1 MSSRPLDAF
10 VGAAII
16 FVQVICGLAALS
28 FANLP
33 KQVGT
38 LTVFGAAAAAG
49 SVLLTLIDQ
58 VAIASFGHLPAV
70 AFWCIAGV
78 SLVLVVKRFS
88 FVSTMYADD
97 LYVGA
102 LCFLAMFLGLS
113 QSNPAAI
120 VASATLGLVFVVF
133 RGLRQRP
140 NFGHALLGLILV
152 EATFVSAQRVFN
164 GSQSFWW
171 ALNRG
176 SDDQIYSESLS
187 WSISRSGPLTNPL
200 AAGIELN
207 YHWFSFAW
215 SGMTSRLGGF
225 EPFFVT
231 LHLVNPLGLFATA
244 SILILILHQLKIG
257 RIGVALTIVIAFA
270 TSTFPEPTRLAYV
283 LNTSN
288 VVSHLWFALTI
299 WFVVRYLQN
308 STLSNG
314 VVVVA
319 GTVITFL
326 AKIPYATSIL
336 AGLSLV
342 VLVAGFSREHFG
354 RHLMMTV
361 GSFSGCAVAYVAFIS
376 PPDWR
381 SAGFR
386 LGNSVGE
393 LLTNSTRP
401 LEFFLIVVA
410 LVIMH
415 SWLIA
420 PGLTSLAKNH
430 LHDNV
435 HVFLIGAALIGLLRF
450 LVDGATSENYF
461 LSAAILPIA
470 ILAATSED
478 AVEQLVD
485 QNQLLRTSLF
495 LGAIIVFV
503 GGMIIAFDRY
513 FTTQSSE
520 WKLFVLS
527 SLSLG
532 ALMAVGYPV
541 LRNHPTQKRAFVLL
555 ACVAI
560 GVAQFAGSL
569 ATSDL
574 ARLSPDRTYVSTS
587 HIEGLSWLRENA
599 RNDDIVATNFS
610 LCRKGSTCV
619 AETARST
626 VSAFSQLVTFAEGPR
641 SIVGAGPNSSG
652 GRPYPGWLEQR
663 IELSLDAIEAPTADR
678 LSRLRCD
685 GVAYLAVMNSNPSTP
700 IERIDGTDLMFSNDE
715 ISILRLKE
723 PSDSKTCSAN

>member
-1 MSSRPLDAF
+1 MSSRPFDAF
-10 VGAAII
+10 VGTAII
-16 FVQVICGLAALS
+16 FAQVICGLAALS
-28 FANLP
+28 FANFP

-38 LTVFGAAAAAG
+38 LTIFGAAAAVG

-58 VAIASFGHLPAV
+58 AAIASFGHLPAV
-70 AFWCIAGV
+70 AFWCVAGA
-78 SLVLVVKRFS
+78 SLVVVVKRFS
-88 FVSTMYADD
+88 FVSTMSSDD

-102 LCFLAMFLGLS
+102 LCLMAMFLGLS

-120 VASATLGLVFVVF
+120 VASATLGLIFVVS
-133 RGLRQRP
+133 RALRRRP

-152 EATFVSAQRVFN
+152 EATFVSAQRLFN

-187 WSISRSGPLTNPL
+187 WAISRSGPLTNPL
-200 AAGIELN
+200 ANGIELN

-215 SGMTSRLGGF
+215 SGLTSRLGGF

-244 SILILILHQLKIG
+244 SILVLILHQLKIG
-257 RIGVALTIVIAFA
+257 RIGVALTTVIAFA

-288 VVSHLWFALTI
+288 VVSHVWFALTI
-299 WFVVRYLQN
+299 WLVVRYLQN

-314 VVVVA
+314 LVVVA

-326 AKIPYATSIL
+326 AKIPYAASIL

-354 RHLMMTV
+354 RHIVTTA
-361 GSFSGCAVAYVAFIS
+361 GSISGCAVAYVAFIS

-393 LLTNSTRP
+393 LFTNKTRP
-401 LEFFLIVVA
+401 LELFLIVVA
-410 LVIMH
+410 LVVMH

-420 PGLTSLAKNH
+420 PTLTSPAKNR
-430 LHDNV
+430 LHDKV
-435 HVFLIGAALIGLLRF
+435 HVFLIGAGLIGLLRF

-461 LSAAILPIA
+461 LSAAILPVA
-470 ILAATSED
+470 ILAGKSED
-478 AVEQLVD
+478 AVGQIV
-485 QNQLLRTSLF
+485 NQKRFLRTSLL
-495 LGAIIVFV
+495 LGALTVLV
-503 GGMIIAFDRY
+503 GGTIVAFDRY

-527 SLSLG
+527 SISLG
-532 ALMAVGYPV
+532 ALMAVGY
-541 LRNHPTQKRAFVLL
+541 LLLHNHPTQKRAFVLL

-574 ARLSPDRTYVSTS
+574 SRLSSNRAYVSLGQ
-587 HIEGLSWLRENA
+587 IEGLSWLRKNA
-599 RNDDIVATNFS
+599 HNEDVVATNFS
-610 LCRKGSTCV
+610 LCRKDSTCV

-626 VSAFSQLVTFAEGPR
+626 VSAFSQLMTFAEGPR

-652 GRPYPGWLEQR
+652 GRPYPDWLEQR
-663 IELSLDAIEAPTADR
+663 IELSLDAIETPTADR

-685 GVAYLAVMNSNPSTP
+685 GVTYLAITTSNTSTP
-700 IERIDGTDLMFSNDE
+700 IERSDGTDLVFSNDE
-715 ISILRLKE
+715 ISILRLEE
-723 PSDSKTCSAN
+723 PSKSRTCSAN

>member
-1 MSSRPLDAF
+1 MSSRPFDAF
-10 VGAAII
+10 VGTAII
-16 FVQVICGLAALS
+16 FAQVICGLATLS
-28 FANLP
+28 FTNLP

-38 LTVFGAAAAAG
+38 LTVFGAAAAVG

-97 LYVGA
+97 LYVAA

-120 VASATLGLVFVVF
+120 VASATLGLIFVVSKGW
-133 RGLRQRP
+133 RRRL
-140 NFGHALLGLILV
+140 NFGLALLGLVVV
-152 EATFVSAQRVFN
+152 EVTFLGAQHLFN

-187 WSISRSGPLTNPL
+187 WAVSRSGPLTNPL

-231 LHLVNPLGLFATA
+231 LHLVSPLGLFATA
-244 SILILILHQLKIG
+244 SILVLILQQMKIG
-257 RIGVALTIVIAFA
+257 RIGVALTTVIAFA

-288 VVSHLWFALTI
+288 VVSHVWFALTI

-308 STLSNG
+308 STMSNG
-314 VVVVA
+314 MLVIA

-326 AKIPYATSIL
+326 AKIPYAASIL

-342 VLVAGFSREHFG
+342 VVVAVFSRELIV
-354 RHLMMTV
+354 RHLVTTA
-361 GSFSGCAVAYVAFIS
+361 GTIFACAVAYAAFIS

-393 LLTNSTRP
+393 LITNKTGL
-401 LEFFLIVVA
+401 LELSLIVVA
-410 LVIMH
+410 LVITH

-420 PGLTSLAKNH
+420 PTITSLTKNR
-430 LHDNV
+430 LHDKV
-435 HVFLIGAALIGLLRF
+435 HVFLIGAGLVGLLRF

-470 ILAATSED
+470 ILAATAED
-478 AVEQLVD
+478 AIKQVVNQNRLV
-485 QNQLLRTSLF
+485 RTSLL
-495 LGAIIVFV
+495 LGALTAFV
-503 GGMIIAFDRY
+503 GGTIIVFDRY
-513 FTTQSSE
+513 FTTQSSQ
-520 WKLFVLS
+520 WKLFILAS
-527 SLSLG
+527 IPL
-532 ALMAVGYPV
+532 AAVMVIRSPI
-541 LRNHPTQKRAFVLL
+541 LHIQPAQKGAFVFLVCI
-555 ACVAI
+555 AF

-569 ATSDL
+569 AASDL
-574 ARLSPDRTYVSTS
+574 SRISPDRAYVSS
-587 HIEGLSWLRENA
+587 DQIEGLTWLRENA
-599 RNDDIVATNFS
+599 RNDDVVATNFS

-626 VSAFSQLVTFAEGPR
+626 VSAFSQLTTFAEGPR
-641 SIVGAGPNSSG
+641 SIVGAGPNPSG
-652 GRPYPGWLEQR
+652 GRPYPEWLEQR
-663 IELSLDAIEAPTADR
+663 IALSLDAIETPTADR
-678 LSRLRCD
+678 ISRLRCD
-685 GVAYLAVMNSNPSTP
+685 GVTFLAVMTSNQPVQ
-700 IERIDGTDLMFSNDE
+700 IERIDGTDLVFSNDE

-723 PSDSKTCSAN
+723 PSISKPCSAN